1 MELADTSAWTNRG
14 KHPTV
19 RADFD
24 ALVEERRIATCPMVA
39 MELLWTATDQADFA
53 ELRTQL
59 QHLPAVPIAGPEWN
73 RAIEVFAAL
82 GHAGP
87 LHHRRVRIP
96 DLLIAA
102 AAELAGMAV
111 VHYDRDFEV
120 IGSITGQPM
129 RALAPIGSL

>member
-1 MELADTSAWTNRG
+1 MVPAARL
-14 KHPTV
+14 
-19 RADFD
+19 
-24 ALVEERRIATCPMVA
+24 ATCPMVA
-39 MELLWTATDQADFA
+39 MELLWTATDQADLA
-53 ELRTQL
+53 ELRTEL

-82 GHAGP
+82 GRAGP
-87 LHHRRVRIP
+87 LNHRRVRIP